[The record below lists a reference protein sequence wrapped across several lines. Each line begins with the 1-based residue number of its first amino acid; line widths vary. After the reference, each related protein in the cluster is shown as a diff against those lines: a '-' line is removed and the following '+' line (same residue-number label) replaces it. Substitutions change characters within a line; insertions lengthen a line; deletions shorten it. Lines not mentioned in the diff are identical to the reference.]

1 MIAGSAVARAAV
13 GLANLL
19 QQIFREEDCDIHLL
33 GDNQATIS
41 MVGGQSNVRKVR
53 HLSLADLYLREL
65 VRSDSRVTARWI
77 EGEANVADM
86 LTKVLKGAL
95 FEQHLANFGFSYN

>member
-1 MIAGSAVARAAV
+1 
-13 GLANLL
+13 
-19 QQIFREEDCDIHLL
+19 
-33 GDNQATIS
+33 

-77 EGEANVADM
+77 EGGENVADM
-86 LTKVLKGAL
+86 LTKVLRGSL
-95 FEQHLANFGFSYN
+95 FEDHLVNFGFSYN